1 MLIATAP
8 LVRAALRELLADEI
22 DHARI
27 GWAALST
34 APASLRRSIAALL
47 PDLIASHLA
56 GWRVAAVESS
66 AALIAHGIPSAQ
78 AARQVV
84 SGTMDDLILPAFA
97 ALGVPL
103 QSRRF
108 L

>member
-1 MLIATAP
+1 MLIAKAP
-8 LVRAALRELLADEI
+8 LVRAALREILADEV

-27 GWAALST
+27 GWAALAV
-34 APASLRRSIAALL
+34 APAALRQRVAVWL
-47 PDLIASHLA
+47 PELITAHLA
-56 GWRVAAVESS
+56 GWRMAAVQSS
-66 AALIAHGIPSAQ
+66 AALIAHGIP
-78 AARQVV
+78 AAREAAQIV
-84 SGTMDDLILPAFA
+84 SGTMDDLILPGFA